1 MTDKLK
7 LLNGFAE
14 GRVEGDTHISLGA
27 GGEERGGRGGRG
39 RGRRRRRLTEDLN
52 ILPGR
57 LVASGESPN
66 FYYV

>member
-7 LLNGFAE
+7 LLNGFIE
-14 GRVEGDTHISLGA
+14 GGVEGDTHILLGA
-27 GGEERGGRGGRG
+27 SGEGRQ
-39 RGRRRRRLTEDLN
+39 RRETEDLN

-57 LVASGESPN
+57 LVAFSESPN

>member
-7 LLNGFAE
+7 LLNGFTE
-14 GRVEGDTHISLGA
+14 GGVDGDTLILLGA
-27 GGEERGGRGGRG
+27 SGE
-39 RGRRRRRLTEDLN
+39 GRRRRERRLTEDLN

-57 LVASGESPN
+57 LVAFGESPN

>member
-7 LLNGFAE
+7 LLNGFTE
-14 GRVEGDTHISLGA
+14 GRVEGDTHILLGA
-27 GGEERGGRGGRG
+27 SGE
-39 RGRRRRRLTEDLN
+39 GRRRRERRLTEDLN

-57 LVASGESPN
+57 LVAFGESPN

>member
-1 MTDKLK
+1 MV
-7 LLNGFAE
+7 LLRE
-14 GRVEGDTHISLGA
+14 GLREIYILLGA
-27 GGEERGGRGGRG
+27 SGE
-39 RGRRRRRLTEDLN
+39 GRRRRERRLTEDLN